1 MLSASGD
8 KPVHELMHIR
18 LRNRTQNSRL
28 FVRNVS
34 GISILYTNCSIR
46 YYAERWAMLES
57 NQRPQ
62 ACHACTLT
70 N

>member
-1 MLSASGD
+1 MLFASGD

-34 GISILYTNCSIR
+34 EILIRYINCSIR
-46 YYAERWAMLES
+46 HYAVGYGQCWNRTSDPKRVMLV
-57 NQRPQ
+57 
-62 ACHACTLT
+62 L
-70 N
+70 